1 MYVIYC
7 LQNKL
12 LMVVLFCFSAK
23 NGEKIMGRRV
33 KHIHAKPG
41 EYVKVHRG
49 RRHGGG
55 GSKNDSNNWLRTI
68 FVALFILFVINS
80 CSKN

>member
-1 MYVIYC
+1 
-7 LQNKL
+7 
-12 LMVVLFCFSAK
+12 
-23 NGEKIMGRRV
+23 MGRRV

>member
-1 MYVIYC
+1 
-7 LQNKL
+7 
-12 LMVVLFCFSAK
+12 MVVLFCFSAK

-33 KHIHAKPG
+33 KHINAKPG

-55 GSKNDSNNWLRTI
+55 GSKNDRDFWLKA
-68 FVALFILFVINS
+68 FFGALFILVVINS